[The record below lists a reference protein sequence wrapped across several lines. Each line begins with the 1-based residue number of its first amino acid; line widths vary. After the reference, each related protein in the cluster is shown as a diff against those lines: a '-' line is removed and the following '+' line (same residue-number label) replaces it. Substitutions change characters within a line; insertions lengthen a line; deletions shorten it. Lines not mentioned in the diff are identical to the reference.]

1 MNGDTRHLELH
12 GRQWRVVV
20 YVPRNLR
27 PALGKAALRRGL
39 GTDSLKVAQVRR
51 WAVVADL
58 RKFISEAQAKAAG
71 GPTADPLSHEALEW
85 RETLN
90 ILDGIAQATDLSAD
104 LEHAHEARQ
113 HVTEAV
119 LPRVERNHGP
129 VKAREF
135 AGIVE
140 GTRTPLASHH
150 DAFLREHRHLAKR
163 TLGDHRRAL
172 KRLTEFT
179 TSSGFA
185 CTVEAF
191 SQRRTAG
198 FFASHLAETGID
210 PVTANKL
217 LSMLAGYWRWMIR
230 KGLAPGGDPKRDN
243 PWLGQ
248 ALPIRKSHRSG
259 GDGLDGDGGGKRPFT
274 DEEVARL
281 IYTSTPE
288 TALEPLLADLM
299 KVAALSGMRIGEITE
314 LRVRDA
320 EASTGT
326 FRIVRAKTKAGRRT
340 VPIHPDLLSI
350 VDRLREGRPLEARLF
365 TPKGAAPVLRTR
377 GAPRNRQSEAEAYM
391 PLSKRF
397 GRHRERLGVHE
408 KPVGQRQS
416 NVDFHSFRR
425 WFITKAEQAGV
436 PPNIIST
443 VVGHAEGRKG
453 MTLGVYSAGPALDQL
468 RACVEA
474 VKLPARSEAAA
485 PSGLTRMVSPLAV
498 THEPDHHGETGHHID

>member
-1 MNGDTRHLELH
+1 MSTNGATRHLELH
-12 GRQWRVVV
+12 GRQWRAVV
-20 YVPRNLR
+20 YVPRKLR
-27 PALGKAALRRGL
+27 PILRKAALRKGL

-51 WAVVADL
+51 WAAVADL
-58 RKFISEAQAKAAG
+58 RKIISEAEAKAAS
-71 GPTADPLSHEALEW
+71 GPTADPLSNEALEW

-90 ILDGIAQATDLSAD
+90 ILDGIARATDLSAD

-119 LPRVERNHGP
+119 LPRVERDHGP
-129 VKAREF
+129 AKAQEF

-172 KRLTEFT
+172 KRLTEFA

-191 SQRRTAG
+191 SERRTAG
-198 FFASHLAETGID
+198 FFASHLAEAGTD

-230 KGLAPGGDPKRDN
+230 KGLAPGADPKRDN

-248 ALPIRKSHRSG
+248 ALPIRKLHRVG
-259 GDGLDGDGGGKRPFT
+259 GDELDGDGNSGGKRPFT

-299 KVAALSGMRIGEITE
+299 KMAALTGMRIGEITE

-320 EASTGT
+320 EPSTGT
-326 FRIVRAKTKAGRRT
+326 FRITRAKTRAGRRT
-340 VPIHPDLLSI
+340 VPIHPDLLPI
-350 VDRLREGRPLEARLF
+350 VDRLREGRPPEARLL
-365 TPKGAAPVLRTR
+365 APREATVLRTR
-377 GAPRNRQSEAEAYM
+377 GARPNRQSEAEAYM

-408 KPVGQRQS
+408 KPEGQRQS
-416 NVDFHSFRR
+416 NIDFHSFRR

-453 MTLGVYSAGPALDQL
+453 MTLGVYSGGPSLDQL
-468 RACVEA
+468 RTCVEA
-474 VKLPARSEAAA
+474 VELPPGPVDE
-485 PSGLTRMVSPLAV
+485 SGSPLDSSV
-498 THEPDHHGETGHHID
+498 K